1 MSFFNIFLLQ
11 SYKETSMMLLNY
23 GQSSTPTDLVTISE
37 GASSPFVPVSEPRL
51 NSDPDTIPPPIDA
64 YLANT

>member
-1 MSFFNIFLLQ
+1 
-11 SYKETSMMLLNY
+11 MMLLNY

-37 GASSPFVPVSEPRL
+37 GTSSPFVPVSEPRL